1 MITLSRRKALM
12 AAMAWGTCSAAGSDT
27 AKPASGKQTGTR
39 YIAAYDTESPSCLA
53 GCKAIVAVHRKFH
66 VPATFF
72 IVGKT
77 LEANPAEYHELLN
90 DPLFEVA
97 SHTYSHRMLRDNPF
111 CGSEIS
117 LEEKRT
123 EIFKGKEA
131 VDRVFGKPCT
141 GLRPGC
147 GFVNGFMEAP
157 DVLGL
162 VQEAGFRYTSSLLWG
177 PDYSMPAL
185 ITEPFTYSSDGY
197 PDLWELPGHGWHEN
211 LLKNNNKFGPSRMT
225 LWPSPMPE
233 AIPQGF
239 VTTPEEEFAVYKVF
253 LEKAASTH
261 TTFLSLIWHPWS
273 LFRFD
278 PGMKMLELTF
288 SHVRKLG
295 LTPCTYADMYAR
307 LSG

>member
-1 MITLSRRKALM
+1 MIMLSRRKALM
-12 AAMAWGTCSAAGSDT
+12 AAMAWGTCSVVGSAAAQTAGS
-27 AKPASGKQTGTR
+27 GKKETS
-39 YIAAYDTESPSCLA
+39 YIAAYDTESPSCLEA
-53 GCKAIVAVHRKFH
+53 CKAIVAVHRKLH
-66 VPATFF
+66 IPATFF

-77 LEANPAEYHELLN
+77 LEANSADYRQLLN

-111 CGSEIS
+111 CGSEIP
-117 LEEKRT
+117 LNEKRT
-123 EIFKGKEA
+123 EIFKGKE
-131 VDRVFGKPCT
+131 VVERVFGKPCT

-147 GFVNGFMEAP
+147 GFVDGFRGAN

-162 VQEAGFRYTSSLLWG
+162 VREAGFKYTSSLLWG

-185 ITEPFTYSSDGY
+185 ITEPFTYAPDGY
-197 PDLWELPGHGWHEN
+197 ADLWELPGHGWHEN

-225 LWPSPMPE
+225 LWPSAMPE
-233 AIPQGF
+233 AIPPGF
-239 VTTPEEEFAVYKVF
+239 VTTPQEEFAVNRIF
-253 LEKAASTH
+253 IEKAASTGA
-261 TTFLSLIWHPWS
+261 TYLSFIWHPWS
-273 LFRFD
+273 LFSFD

-295 LTPCTYADMYAR
+295 LKPCTYSDMYAR